1 MKRISWLAIAACIA
15 VGEAAAAAAAPSG
28 GHSAQ
33 PALTVEAIVARNVE
47 ARGGLEAWRKIDT
60 MVWTGHIDT
69 DKSPASLQFLLEL
82 KRPNKTRF
90 EVKGQNLQSVRAFD
104 GNDGW
109 KLHPAKSGGPEVQ
122 PFDAEELKYAKETEG
137 LDGLLIDA
145 TSKGIA
151 IELEGTDQIEGHKA
165 YRLRTTSRSGT
176 VRHAWVDATTFL
188 DVKYDRAVRNK
199 AGRVDTVSVYY
210 RDFQDVKGVK
220 LPMTIETSSASA
232 KNPDKMVIER
242 VALNPPLEDRMFAR
256 PHLPHSKTKTV
267 SVGEVPQVPLPRNPP
282 APAMSP
288 VSPPTSTPAADPPPG
303 SATPR

>member
-1 MKRISWLAIAACIA
+1 VKRILWLAIAGCVAA
-15 VGEAAAAAAAPSG
+15 GAAAG
-28 GHSAQ
+28 ERSAQ
-33 PALTVEAIVARNVE
+33 PALTVEAIVAKNVE
-47 ARGGLEAWRKIDT
+47 ARGGLAAWRKIDT

-69 DKSPASLQFLLEL
+69 DKSPAGLQFLLEL

-90 EVKGQNLQSVRAFD
+90 EVKGRNLQTVRAFD
-104 GNDGW
+104 GKDGW
-109 KLHPAKSGGPEVQ
+109 KLHPAKGGAPEVQ

-145 TSKGIA
+145 TAKGIA
-151 IELEGTDQIEGHKA
+151 IELEGTGQIEGHKA
-165 YRLRTTSRSGT
+165 YRLRTTSQSGT

-188 DVKYDRAVRNK
+188 DVKYERAVRNK
-199 AGRVDTVSVYY
+199 AGRIDTVSVYY

-256 PHLPHSKTKTV
+256 PHLPHSKTKMVT
-267 SVGEVPQVPLPRNPP
+267 VGEMPQVPSPRNPP
-282 APAMSP
+282 AAPMSP
-288 VSPPTSTPAADPPPG
+288 VSPPASTPAADSPPG
-303 SATPR
+303 PATPR